1 MPRKPVPW
9 VENVYME
16 IPASDPLFQEILY
29 RNRKDMRW
37 KTFYRKGLS
46 CVECNLEANR
56 IVIYHDNNRPYQLHM
71 DFFCDGTMLTV
82 DHIWPKSR
90 GGSNHIDNLQPM
102 CSPCNSRKKD
112 KIPDHLRKR
121 KKNKNE

>member
-1 MPRKPVPW
+1 MPRKPIPW

-16 IPASDPLFQEILY
+16 IPLSDPLGGEILY

-37 KTFYRKGLS
+37 KTFYRKGLE
-46 CVECNLEANR
+46 CVECGRTANR
-56 IVIYHDNNRPYQLHM
+56 IVIYHDNNQPYQIHM
-71 DFFCDGTMLTV
+71 DFFCDETMLTV

-112 KIPDHLRKR
+112 TIPEDLRKKR
-121 KKNKNE
+121 KQHE